1 MSCRPPLRFFCVHT
15 EAIEQTH
22 QALQSLEQERQGSSR
37 PSRAL
42 RVAQLYGHLQLR
54 ARENNRVQLGL
65 KHLAESW
72 HVQPRELRA
81 DLNDLQSIGWLSFT
95 TDMHGTTIQLT
106 QPKNAEELQEEQPA
120 SGAATQRVEPFQVKK
135 AASTDQALINQFSAI
150 YNLHRPSTWPS
161 HEPSSSPTLG
171 RLVQQAIDRAGG
183 PEAFWSVLKQALKAM
198 PAFWRTTY
206 PQGRSGADCAR
217 ALFRGDQ
224 GNEDLGWEFWHVFRW
239 SEAALQSA
247 FADSPRA
254 ASPQTNTYREI

>member
-1 MSCRPPLRFFCVHT
+1 MSCPPPLRFFCVHT

-65 KHLAESW
+65 KHLAETW
-72 HVQPRELRA
+72 HLQPRELRA
-81 DLNDLQSIGWLSFT
+81 DLNDLQSLGWLSFT

-106 QPKNAEELQEEQPA
+106 EPEEAEQPQEEQPA

-135 AASTDQALINQFSAI
+135 AALTDQALISQFSAI

-161 HEPSSSPTLG
+161 HEPGNSPTLG

-183 PEAFWSVLKQALKAM
+183 REVFWSVLKQALKAM

-217 ALFRGDQ
+217 ALFRCDQ
-224 GNEDLGWEFWHVFRW
+224 GNEDLGWEFWHVFLW
-239 SEAALQSA
+239 GEAALQNA
-247 FADSPRA
+247 FAASPQA
-254 ASPQTNTYREI
+254 ASPQTITYRET